1 MLTLMLS
8 LRRLNPVDQR
18 SYIAKRKE
26 DARVP
31 TILFCEIKVRV
42 IETNLSLKI
51 KHLYLLAN
59 KQVIAVDRYLISDI
73 HQYINAYRRSNSRGK
88 TVPSLDGW
96 GHCQLGQ
103 GER

>member
-1 MLTLMLS
+1 MLS
-8 LRRLNPVDQR
+8 LQRLNPVDQR

-59 KQVIAVDRYLISDI
+59 KEVIAVEPVSDFGHPSI
-73 HQYINAYRRSNSRGK
+73 YQCSHAFKFARQDSAFAGPLATSPTQRR
-88 TVPSLDGW
+88 
-96 GHCQLGQ
+96 
-103 GER
+103 